1 MTPKEAYDK
10 ICEIYN
16 SLPWLEPRKA
26 EDNPKVKDEIRELK
40 KIIIKDAKLAAN
52 YASRHSGKR
61 WIEAEEII
69 SKDSKAAVEYVYA
82 FIAREDGF
90 QERWLTAEP
99 AILKGK
105 PNSVFDYYSIMDR
118 LNQFKDGWKEAEKVF
133 AKKMPLLH
141 RYILKNK
148 MQLPI
153 YEEKILKEENKHNP
167 KYIYEYCSKVLER
180 RWEEAEPIIFKS
192 AEYAAKYCTKFD
204 LPVPENIHNQ
214 IITEVAFNKTTKT
227 SYKKKYLEKESK
239 RRKMIQT
246 YLRELIKNKTVT
258 KETTVEELLS

>member
-1 MTPKEAYDK
+1 MTPREAHEK

-16 SLPWLEPRKA
+16 SLPWSERSKA
-26 EDNPKVKDEIRELK
+26 ENNPKVKNEIRELK
-40 KIIIKDAKLAAN
+40 KIIIKDAKLAAI
-52 YASRHSGKR
+52 YACRLSGKR
-61 WIEAEEII
+61 WIEAEEFIL
-69 SKDSKAAVEYVYA
+69 KDSRALVEYVYGLA
-82 FIAREDGF
+82 AKEDGF

-105 PNSVFDYYSIMDR
+105 PNVVFDYYSIMNR
-118 LNQFKDGWKEAEKVF
+118 LDQFKDGWKEAETIF

-141 RYILKNK
+141 RYVLEKK
-148 MQLPI
+148 MQLPL

-180 RWEEAEPIIFKS
+180 RWEEAEPIVFKN

-214 IITEVAFNKTTKT
+214 IITEVAFNTAAKT

-258 KETTVEELLS
+258 KDTTVEELLS